1 MPDTIALIVAAGRGQ
16 RLGDPTP
23 KQYLDL
29 AGRPVLRRSVEAF
42 LAHPRVDAVRVV
54 IRPDDAERY
63 RAAVAGLTLLEP
75 VAGGAERQDS
85 VRAGLENLGP
95 LGAKSVLI
103 HDAARPLVDAA
114 TISRT
119 LDALAHHECAIAA
132 LPVTDTVKRGA
143 AGLAGETL

>member
-1 MPDTIALIVAAGRGQ
+1 MPVIIALIAGAGRGQ
-16 RLGDPTP
+16 RLGDPIP

-63 RAAVAGLTLLEP
+63 RTAVAGLDLLEP

-85 VRAGLENLGP
+85 VRAGLESLAP
-95 LGAKSVLI
+95 LAPKSVLI
-103 HDAARPLVDAA
+103 HDA
-114 TISRT
+114 
-119 LDALAHHECAIAA
+119 
-132 LPVTDTVKRGA
+132 
-143 AGLAGETL
+143 